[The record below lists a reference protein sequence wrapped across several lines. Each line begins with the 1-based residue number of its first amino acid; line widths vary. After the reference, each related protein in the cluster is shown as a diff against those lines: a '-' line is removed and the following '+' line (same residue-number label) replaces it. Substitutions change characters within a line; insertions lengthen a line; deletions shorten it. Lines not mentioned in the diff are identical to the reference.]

1 MLHLQA
7 KASELDEVVE
17 KLAAAEEKLAEIK
30 GSFEADP
37 LALVP
42 WMQALFGLADAGMT
56 TLDTGSF
63 AGGAGAGA
71 GGGLEAAFS
80 GPSCAGALAAAE
92 KVLGTFKRRCAPG
105 GVGCGA
111 MTGCRS
117 GCRCLCDAG
126 A

>member
-1 MLHLQA
+1 MN
-7 KASELDEVVE
+7 E

-56 TLDTGSF
+56 AFDTGSF
-63 AGGAGAGA
+63 AGAGA
-71 GGGLEAAFS
+71 GLEAAYT

-92 KVLGTFKRRCAPG
+92 KVLGTFKRRCAAG
-105 GVGCGA
+105 GVGCVP
-111 MTGCRS
+111 
-117 GCRCLCDAG
+117 
-126 A
+126 